1 MAPYRLQLWCCD
13 VRRCGERLSMW
24 EEYRARSSAGKG
36 DKGSNKGEWTIH
48 DESKTQDTGSTTT
61 NVASLVA

>member
-1 MAPYRLQLWCCD
+1 MAPYRLQLRCCD
-13 VRRCGERLSMW
+13 VRVGDDCRWW

-36 DKGSNKGEWTIH
+36 DKGSNKGEWRIH

-61 NVASLVA
+61 NVTSLVA